1 LIIDPLFITSDYKVT
16 RGYLVPPI
24 IIQLAKDP
32 IVDKYDLSA
41 MKIINSGA
49 APLGSDIQVFLP
61 YTSPLLLFTLVFFL
75 YRSFVLRG
83 LMYWL
88 NKDMDSLRPVP
99 LPTPSPMTLK

>member
-1 LIIDPLFITSDYKVT
+1 MMNPLFITLDYKVT

-61 YTSPLLLFTLVFFL
+61 YI
-75 YRSFVLRG
+75 
-83 LMYWL
+83 
-88 NKDMDSLRPVP
+88 
-99 LPTPSPMTLK
+99 PSPPSSFYLY